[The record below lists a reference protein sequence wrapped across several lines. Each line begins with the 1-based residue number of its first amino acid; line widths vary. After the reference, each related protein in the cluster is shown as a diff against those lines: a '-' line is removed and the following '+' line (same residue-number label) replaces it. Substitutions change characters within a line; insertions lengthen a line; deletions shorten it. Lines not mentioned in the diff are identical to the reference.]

1 MELVAGPRNW
11 DGAAACIGSTSANA
25 ASKAGLQKIYHPE
38 SPGIEG
44 CVMTFHSGYVISLR

>member
-1 MELVAGPRNW
+1 MELVAEPRNW

-25 ASKAGLQKIYHPE
+25 ASKAGLQRVYHPE

-44 CVMTFHSGYVISLR
+44 CVITSHSCFFCVD